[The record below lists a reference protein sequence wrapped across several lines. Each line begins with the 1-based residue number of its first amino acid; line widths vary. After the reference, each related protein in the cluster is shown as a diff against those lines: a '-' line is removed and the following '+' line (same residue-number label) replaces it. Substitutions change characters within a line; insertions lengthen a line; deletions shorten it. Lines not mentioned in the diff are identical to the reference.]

1 MGIRPVCQA
10 EPVPTPHLSAPDGAY
25 ADTVLM
31 PGDPLRAR
39 YIAQSFLDGAE
50 RVSAVRAM
58 EGWTGAYRGVR
69 VSVQGSGMGVPSIS
83 IYATE
88 LARHYGVG
96 RIVRVGSCGA
106 VSPGLA
112 LRDVVVASGAGTDS
126 GVNRARL
133 HGRDLP
139 AVADFELLRAVV
151 ERSEASGVPVRVGT
165 VFTADLFYEPNP
177 EVFDLLRRYGF
188 LAIEMEAAG
197 LYGVAAECGIAAL
210 TVCTVSDQLVTGER
224 LTVDERQ
231 EGFDAMI
238 HLVLDAVTGDR
249 RRPAS

>member
-1 MGIRPVCQA
+1 M
-10 EPVPTPHLSAPDGAY
+10 PTPHLSAADGAF
-25 ADTVLM
+25 AETVLM

-39 YIAQSFLDGAE
+39 SIAQRFLDGAE
-50 RVSAVRAM
+50 LVTSVRAM
-58 EGWTGAYRGVR
+58 EGWTGTYAGRR
-69 VSVQGSGMGVPSIS
+69 ISVQGSGMGVPSIS

-88 LARHYGVG
+88 LARHYGVR

-106 VSPGLA
+106 LSPEVA
-112 LRDVVVASGAGTDS
+112 LRDIVVASGAGTDS

-151 ERSEASGVPVRVGT
+151 ERAEAAGSPVKVGT

-177 EVFDLLRRYGF
+177 EVFDLLRRYRF
-188 LAIEMEAAG
+188 LAVEMEAAG
-197 LYGVAAECGIAAL
+197 LYGVAAETGIAAL
-210 TVCTVSDQLVTGER
+210 TVCTASDHLVTEER
-224 LTVDERQ
+224 LSVEERQ

-238 HLVLDAVTGDR
+238 ELVLHALTET
-249 RRPAS
+249 

>member
-1 MGIRPVCQA
+1 M
-10 EPVPTPHLSAPDGAY
+10 PTPHLSAPDGAF
-25 ADTVLM
+25 AETVLM

-39 YIAQSFLDGAE
+39 YIAETFLDGAE
-50 RVSAVRAM
+50 LVTSVRAM
-58 EGWTGAYRGVR
+58 EGWTGSYAGRP

-88 LARHYGVG
+88 LVRHYGVR

-106 VSPGLA
+106 IRTDLA

-126 GVNRARL
+126 AVNRLRL
-133 HGRDLP
+133 QGRDLP

-151 ERSEASGVPVRVGT
+151 ERAEAAGDPVRVGT

-188 LAIEMEAAG
+188 LAVEMEAAG
-197 LYGVAAECGIAAL
+197 LYGVAAEHGVAAL
-210 TVCTVSDQLVTGER
+210 TVCTVSDHLVTEER
-224 LTVDERQ
+224 LSVDERRQ
-231 EGFDAMI
+231 GFDAMI
-238 HLVLDAVTGDR
+238 RLVLNALTET
-249 RRPAS
+249 

>member
-1 MGIRPVCQA
+1 M
-10 EPVPTPHLSAPDGAY
+10 PTPHLSAPDGAF
-25 ADTVLM
+25 AETVLM

-39 YIAQSFLDGAE
+39 YIAETFLDGAE
-50 RVSAVRAM
+50 LVTSVRAM
-58 EGWTGAYRGVR
+58 EGWTGSYAGRP

-88 LARHYGVG
+88 LVRHYGVR

-106 VSPGLA
+106 IRADLA

-126 GVNRARL
+126 AVNRLRL
-133 HGRDLP
+133 QGRDLP

-151 ERSEASGVPVRVGT
+151 ERAEAAGDPVRVGT

-188 LAIEMEAAG
+188 LAVEMEAAG
-197 LYGVAAECGIAAL
+197 LYGVAAEHGVAAL
-210 TVCTVSDQLVTGER
+210 TVCTVSDHLVTEER
-224 LTVDERQ
+224 LSVDERRQ
-231 EGFDAMI
+231 GFDAMI
-238 HLVLDAVTGDR
+238 RLVLNALTET
-249 RRPAS
+249 